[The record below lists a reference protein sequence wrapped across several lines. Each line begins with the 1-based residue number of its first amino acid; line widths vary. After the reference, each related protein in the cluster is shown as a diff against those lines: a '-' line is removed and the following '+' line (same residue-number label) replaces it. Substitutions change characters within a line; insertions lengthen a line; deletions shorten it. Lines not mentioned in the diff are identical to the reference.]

1 MNRRFSGTVALA
13 ATLGAIYLA
22 VLPMASTIALR
33 NLALAG
39 LLIVLLLSFRDLR
52 DDMPWSWP
60 VVLWLGYLLVFPL
73 IADDRLQAW
82 QNLTGQW
89 GRVLLAM
96 VAGAGLAILLR
107 RQGQGSAMQLG
118 VLSAVPILVHLTL
131 LGWQFIQSG
140 SVPWGSWGRETH
152 HADLGYAAGH
162 AVILLSAAFVAGDSR
177 LRPVALV
184 LILAALLS
192 TVLARS
198 RAGFAF
204 AVLGSLL
211 VLGQAFWLSS
221 RERRRNVILALLGL
235 MVVGSA
241 IFTLATRNDPRWR
254 NMTDQ
259 LSAGMLG
266 DELLIACKGVSTIEE
281 EIRHRYSEAGRVSEI
296 LASVQGGD
304 GARVVALRVG
314 MHLVLSHPWGSD
326 GSRFA
331 FQHLL
336 AEECPAPAM
345 PLLHAHNGWIDMTLA
360 IGWGGA
366 LLYLGMLAYFFQQ
379 GRANL
384 RGSSTTGTRVW
395 ALVLTSVVAFW
406 VLRGLTD
413 SVYRDH
419 MLEMQG
425 LILAYA
431 YTALKLGQG
440 RKRSDSSQDATKP
453 ATQS

>member
-1 MNRRFSGTVALA
+1 MNRGFSATIAVAA
-13 ATLGAIYLA
+13 VFGAVYLA
-22 VLPMASTIALR
+22 VLPMAGTIALR

-39 LLIVLLLSFRDLR
+39 ILIALLWSFRELR
-52 DDMPWSWP
+52 GNMPWNWP

-73 IADDRLQAW
+73 IADDRAQAW
-82 QNLTGQW
+82 QSLTGQW
-89 GRVLLAM
+89 GRMLLAM

-118 VLSAVPILVHLTL
+118 VLSAVPILVHLML

-140 SVPWGSWGRETH
+140 SVPWGSWGREMH

-177 LRPVALV
+177 LRPVAIV

-204 AVLGSLL
+204 AVLGCLL
-211 VLGQAFWLSS
+211 VLGQALWLSS
-221 RERRRNVILALLGL
+221 RERRRNVVLAFLGL
-235 MVVGSA
+235 MVVGGA
-241 IFTLATRNDPRWR
+241 IFALATKDDARWR

-259 LSAGMLG
+259 LSAGFLG
-266 DELLIACKGVSTIEE
+266 DELLIACKGVATIEE
-281 EIRHRYSEAGRVSEI
+281 EIRQRYSGTGRVSEI

-304 GARVVALRVG
+304 GARVVALRAG
-314 MHLVLSHPWGSD
+314 MHLVHSHPWGSD

-336 AEECPAPAM
+336 AKECPEPAM
-345 PLLHAHNGWIDMTLA
+345 PLLHAHIGWIDMMLA

-366 LLYLGMLAYFFQQ
+366 LLYLSMLAYFFWQ
-379 GRANL
+379 GRSNL
-384 RGSSTTGTRVW
+384 KRSNTAGTTVW
-395 ALVLTSVVAFW
+395 ALVLTSSVAFW

-431 YTALKLGQG
+431 YTALKLSYEAS
-440 RKRSDSSQDATKP
+440 RSDPPEDAAKP
-453 ATQS
+453 AAQS

>member
-1 MNRRFSGTVALA
+1 MLVAI

-33 NLALAG
+33 NVALTG
-39 LLIVLLLSFRDLR
+39 LLIALFWRFRGLR
-52 DDMPWSWP
+52 DDISWCWP
-60 VVLWLGYLLVFPL
+60 VALWAVYIVVFPL
-73 IADDRLQAW
+73 LAENQIEAW
-82 QNLTGQW
+82 ANLVGQW
-89 GRVLLAM
+89 GRGLLAM
-96 VAGAGLAILLR
+96 IVGAGLAILLR

-118 VLSAVPILVHLTL
+118 LLSAVPVLVHLAL
-131 LGWQFIQSG
+131 LSGQFMQTG

-152 HADLGYAAGH
+152 HADLGYAAGQ

-177 LRPVALV
+177 YRPAALM

-204 AVLGSLL
+204 AVLGCLL
-211 VLGQAFWLSS
+211 VLGQVYWLSS
-221 RERRRNVILALLGL
+221 RERRRNVMLALLGL
-235 MVVGSA
+235 VVVGGS
-241 IFTLATRNDPRWR
+241 IFVLATKNDPRWR

-259 LSAGMLG
+259 LSAGLLG
-266 DELLIACKGVSTIEE
+266 DELLIACKGVSTIDE
-281 EIRHRYSEAGRVSEI
+281 EIRRQHGETGRVSEI

-314 MHLVLSHPWGSD
+314 MHLVFSHPWGSD

-331 FQHLL
+331 FQRLL
-336 AEECPAPAM
+336 AEECPEPAM
-345 PLLHAHNGWIDMTLA
+345 PLLHAHNGWIDMMLA
-360 IGWGGA
+360 IGWVGA
-366 LLYLGMLAYFFQQ
+366 LLYLIMLAYFLWH
-379 GRANL
+379 GRVNL
-384 RGSSTTGTRVW
+384 RRSSNPDSRVW
-395 ALVLTSVVAFW
+395 ALVLTSTAAFW
-406 VLRGLTD
+406 LLRGFTD

-431 YTALKLGQG
+431 FTALKLSRAGK
-440 RKRSDSSQDATKP
+440 KRSDPTQDTAKP
-453 ATQS
+453 PT